1 MLVVAPHADDET
13 LGPGGTIARFVHAGG
28 EVTVLTVTG
37 DLPPVYPRGVWEM
50 TVDEARLAHAVLGV
64 KHSIFM
70 DNPAV
75 TLGQIPA
82 HELNEKILT
91 VVREVAPDIVLVPF
105 FDRHIDHRLVFDTVM
120 VAARP
125 VGAGKDL
132 RMVAAYETL
141 SETHWNAPHIEPG
154 FAPNWC
160 VDITEEIEVKLDAMR
175 CYQSAIEVSPMARSV
190 EAVRALALFRGSQ
203 ASMGF
208 AEAFHVIRM
217 TSPPE
222 ILA

>member
-1 MLVVAPHADDET
+1 V
-13 LGPGGTIARFVHAGG
+13 
-28 EVTVLTVTG
+28 
-37 DLPPVYPRGVWEM
+37 
-50 TVDEARLAHAVLGV
+50 
-64 KHSIFM
+64 
-70 DNPAV
+70 
-75 TLGQIPA
+75 
-82 HELNEKILT
+82 HELNDQILA
-91 VVREVAPDIVLVPF
+91 VVRDVAPDIVLVPVY
-105 FDRHIDHRLVFDTVM
+105 DRHKDQRLVLDTVM

-160 VDITEEIEVKLDAMR
+160 VDITGEIEVKLDAVQ
-175 CYQSAIEVSPMARSV
+175 CYQSAIEISPIARSI
-190 EAVRALALFRGSQ
+190 EAVRSLAQFRGSQ
-203 ASMGF
+203 ANMGY

>member
-1 MLVVAPHADDET
+1 
-13 LGPGGTIARFVHAGG
+13 
-28 EVTVLTVTG
+28 
-37 DLPPVYPRGVWEM
+37 VYPPGVWE
-50 TVDEARLAHAVLGV
+50 VCVGEARLAHGVLGV
-64 KHSIFM
+64 KQSIFM

-75 TLGQIPA
+75 TLGQIPV
-82 HELNEKILT
+82 HELNDQILA
-91 VVREVAPDIVLVPF
+91 VVRDVAPDIVLVPF
-105 FDRHIDHRLVFDTVM
+105 YDRHIDHRLVFDTVM

-141 SETHWNAPHIEPG
+141 SETHWNAPHIEPA

-160 VDITEEIEVKLDAMR
+160 VDITGEIEVKLDAVQ
-175 CYQSAIEVSPMARSV
+175 CYQSAIEISPIARSI
-190 EAVRALALFRGSQ
+190 EAVRSLAQFRGSQ
-203 ASMGF
+203 ANMGY